1 MRHFRCA
8 GCGAHNRIA
17 DAPSG
22 TAPICGRCKAP
33 LDVSGKPQEV
43 NGEELERA
51 IAGSPIPVL
60 VDFWAPWC
68 GPCRAAA
75 PMLEE
80 LGRARAG
87 EVLVLKLDTQ
97 AHPGPSGA
105 RGIRSIPTFVLH
117 EGGTEL
123 ARQVGLPPR
132 AQFEQWMDSALH
144 RGA

>member
-8 GCGAHNRIA
+8 ACGAHNRIGE
-17 DAPSG
+17 APGG
-22 TAPICGRCKAP
+22 TAPVCGRCQAP
-33 LDVSGKPQEV
+33 LDVSGSPQAV

-80 LGRARAG
+80 IGHARAG

-97 AHPGPSGA
+97 ENPGGSGA

-117 EGGTEL
+117 RGGTEIG
-123 ARQVGLPPR
+123 RRVGLQPR
-132 AQFEQWMDSALH
+132 AELEQWLDAALG
-144 RGA
+144 RRA